1 MLQTKPLISFCKAFC
16 LATLLVTTLSATDI
30 YDDIFV
36 EAGKKYNVHPMLL
49 KKIATIESG
58 LNPKAICKNT
68 NNTCDYGLMQINT
81 IHLKRLKQYGISEA
95 NIMNPKVNIYVGSWI
110 LSETIKRNGFNF
122 DAIGNYHS
130 ATPKYKEIWLSK
142 LIKELKKEYTK
153 KS

>member
-1 MLQTKPLISFCKAFC
+1 MHQQLLNNFCKAFC
-16 LATLLVTTLSATDI
+16 LVIFLFSSLHATDK
-30 YDDIFV
+30 YDSIFV

-81 IHLKRLKQYGISEA
+81 IHFKRLKKYGISEA
-95 NIMNPKVNIYVGSWI
+95 NIMNPRVNIYVGSWL

-130 ATPKYKEIWLSK
+130 ATQKHKDVWLSK
-142 LIKELKKEYTK
+142 LIKELKKEYK
-153 KS
+153 NSNS